1 MTRTLLDAVVARAKA
16 HFRPPP
22 RLPLSQWM
30 ETHMRLPEG
39 VSAKAGPVRL
49 WPFQRAIAD
58 AITDPEIER
67 VTVLKCVR
75 VGYSTLLVGAIAS
88 YVANEPSPILLLL
101 PTEDDCRD
109 FIVSDMEPI
118 FDATPT
124 VAGLLS
130 AGKDESGRNTM
141 KHRRFPGGSLKVVA
155 ARSPRNLRK
164 HTVRVL
170 LIDEEDAI
178 EVTGE
183 GDAIDLGIKR
193 TLSFPNR
200 KIVRGSTPVDLDAST
215 ICREYEASDQ
225 RVFEIRCHECGE
237 RSEPKWEQIVWDKV
251 RDAAG
256 KVVEHSTETARWHC
270 PRCGVGVEERFK
282 AEMVEAGAWRAT
294 RPEVKGHAGFRLNA
308 LVSPHV
314 NARWG
319 KLAAEFLQVKDDP
332 DRLRTFRNTLLGE
345 GWADTVD
352 AMDAGEIATRI
363 EPIGLNV
370 TLEDGTALPLPE
382 GVLVVTAGVDVQD
395 DRLEVAVWGWGRD
408 GLAFALGHFIIHGTP
423 DDETTWRELDETL
436 LTKWD
441 HPLGGKI
448 GVDAVAVDAGDGGW
462 VDEVYAFC
470 WPRAHRHVMAI
481 KGMAGN
487 RPAIQMSKGK
497 VARGK
502 LSGNGRLW
510 IVGADTIKAA
520 LFQRLARYRDTIRLS
535 ASLTAV
541 WFEQLT
547 SERRVVR
554 RVAGRPVRR
563 YERIGA
569 RAAEALDSTVYAW
582 AARSAVA
589 SINLDAREQAL
600 KPAAAPKPAGNRFER
615 WAKRL
620 NGA

>member
-1 MTRTLLDAVVARAKA
+1 MTTLLERTLRLAKA
-16 HFRPPP
+16 RFRPPP

-30 ETHMRLPEG
+30 ERHMRLPEG
-39 VSAKAGPVRL
+39 VSAKSGPVRL
-49 WPFQRAIAD
+49 WPFQRGIAD
-58 AITDPEIER
+58 AITDPEVER

-88 YVANEPSPILLLL
+88 FVANEPSPILLLL

-118 FDATPT
+118 FEATPT
-124 VAGLLS
+124 VAGVLS
-130 AGKDESGRNTM
+130 AEADESGRNTM

-164 HTVRVL
+164 HTVRIL

-193 TLSFPNR
+193 TLSFANR
-200 KIVRGSTPVDLDAST
+200 KIVRGSTPVDLDTST

-225 RVFEIRCHECGE
+225 RVYEIRCVECGT
-237 RSEPKWEQIVWDKV
+237 RSEPKWEHIVWDKV
-251 RDAAG
+251 KGEDG
-256 KVVEHSTETARWHC
+256 KVVEHLPDTAKWAC
-270 PRCGVGVEERFK
+270 PRCGVLVDERHK
-282 AEMVEAGAWRAT
+282 IEMVEHGEWRAT

-308 LVSPHV
+308 LISPHV

-319 KLAAEFLQVKDDP
+319 KLAEEFLRVKDDP

-352 AMDAGEIATRI
+352 AMDPAELAARA
-363 EPIGLNV
+363 EPIGLNAE
-370 TLEDGTALPLPE
+370 LEDGTRLRIPA
-382 GVLVVTAGVDVQD
+382 GVLVITAGVDVQD
-395 DRLEVAVWGWGRD
+395 DRLEVAIWGWGRD
-408 GLAFALGHFIIHGTP
+408 GTAFALGHFIIHGSP
-423 DDETTWRELDETL
+423 EDDTTWRELDETL
-436 LTKWD
+436 LTRWD

-448 GVDAVAVDAGDGGW
+448 AIDAVAVDAGDGGW
-462 VDEVYAFC
+462 VDQVYEFC
-470 WPRAHRHVMAI
+470 WPRAHRHVMPI

-487 RPAIQMSKGK
+487 RPVIEMSKGR

-510 IVGADTIKAA
+510 IVGVDTVKAA
-520 LFQRLARYRDTIRLS
+520 LMQRLARYRDTIRFS
-535 ASLTAV
+535 ATLMAV

-547 SERRVVR
+547 SERRVIR
-554 RVAGRPVRR
+554 RIAGRPVRR
-563 YERIGA
+563 FERIGA
-569 RAAEALDSTVYAW
+569 RAAEALDCTVYAF
-582 AARSAVA
+582 AARQAVA
-589 SINLDAREQAL
+589 NINLDAREQAL
-600 KPAAAPKPAGNRFER
+600 KNAPAPKAVVDRFAR
-615 WAKRL
+615 WAKKL
-620 NGA
+620 NT